1 MPISNILDRR
11 KRIFCSCPVYAVI
24 EPSYTDNEQP
34 YANQHDRDDPNINT
48 HFEQLSDTSV
58 HLAINWANSFNFPVT
73 LYLYDGELDEEQEA
87 KLNQAA
93 HELTECFNRIEEE
106 ENRGKD

>member
-1 MPISNILDRR
+1 M
-11 KRIFCSCPVYAVI
+11 FCSCPIYAVI

-73 LYLYDGELDEEQEA
+73 LYLYDGVRDAEQEA
-87 KLNQAA
+87 KLSQFVI
-93 HELTECFNRIEEE
+93 ELEDCFARLEESDKII
-106 ENRGKD
+106 KD